1 VYIHIIPVRSLQ
13 ENQQVKN
20 TLKARIFNGSATFAV
35 AGLVAAA
42 LAGVGAL
49 TAPKSDASAVGATR
63 VLPVETI
70 SAVPEPGYAVQRQF
84 VGRIEARRQS
94 RVGFELGGL
103 VTKLLVDEGE
113 LVEPGQ
119 IIGHLDTARLAV
131 QLEQLEGRRVELQAN
146 IGLAR
151 ATRIRQE
158 RLTSKGHVSQQRYDE
173 ARFDEQ
179 GQLGRLQQVDAQIAS
194 IRLDMDKSAL
204 KAPFGA
210 IVARRF
216 ADEGVVIAAGEP
228 VFDLLERA
236 NPEVRIG
243 LAGGVVDD
251 IAVGQEHELLVRG
264 RRVPATVRAILPVR
278 DRNTRSV
285 DVALTL
291 HVPLNGIR
299 PGDLARLEITRR
311 VDAPGFWLP
320 LTALTESSR
329 GLWAVYVANGSD
341 GAMGIIERRE
351 LEILHQE
358 TDWVFVRGTLAR
370 DDRVVVAGIHR
381 LVPGQSV
388 RITSSNRGSVS
399 VALEQAP

>member
-1 VYIHIIPVRSLQ
+1 MG
-13 ENQQVKN
+13 N
-20 TLKARIFNGSATFAV
+20 TLKAKILSGTATVVV
-35 AGLVAAA
+35 AGLVAAG
-42 LAGVGAL
+42 LAGVGAV
-49 TAPKSDASAVGATR
+49 TAPKTDASAVRATR

-70 SAVPEPGYAVQRQF
+70 SAFPEPGYAVQRQF

-119 IIGHLDTARLAV
+119 VIGHLDTARLAF
-131 QLEQLEGRRVELQAN
+131 QLERLEGRRVELEAN

-158 RLTSKGHVSQQRYDE
+158 RLTNKGHVSRQRYDE

-194 IRLDMDKSAL
+194 IRLDIEKSEL
-204 KAPFGA
+204 KAPFDA

-216 ADEGVVIAAGEP
+216 ADEGIVIAPGAA
-228 VFDLLERA
+228 VFDLIERT

-243 LAGGVVDD
+243 LAGGVVDA
-251 IAVGQEHELLVRG
+251 IAIGQEHELLVRG
-264 RRVPATVRAILPVR
+264 RRVRATVRAVLPVR

-285 DVALTL
+285 DVALIL

-311 VDAPGFWLP
+311 IDEPGFWLP
-320 LTALTESSR
+320 LAALTESSR

-341 GAMGIIERRE
+341 GETGVIERRE

-358 TDWVFVRGTLAR
+358 TDRVFVRGTLAR

-388 RITSSNRGSVS
+388 QITSFNRDSVS
-399 VALEQAP
+399 AALEQER

>member
-1 VYIHIIPVRSLQ
+1 MRNSLRAK
-13 ENQQVKN
+13 VV
-20 TLKARIFNGSATFAV
+20 NGTATVVV
-35 AGLVAAA
+35 AGLVAAG

-49 TAPKSDASAVGATR
+49 TAPMSDASAVRATR
-63 VLPVETI
+63 VLPVATI
-70 SAVPEPGYAVQRQF
+70 GVLPEPGYAVRRQF
-84 VGRIEARRQS
+84 VGRIEAKRQS

-103 VTKLLVDEGE
+103 VTELLVDEGE
-113 LVEPGQ
+113 PVEPGQ
-119 IIGHLDTARLAV
+119 VIGHLDTARLAV

-151 ATRIRQE
+151 ATRVRLE
-158 RLTSKGHVSQQRYDE
+158 RLTNQGHVSRQRYDE

-194 IRLDMDKSAL
+194 IRLDIEKSEL

-216 ADEGVVIAAGEP
+216 ADEGIVIAAGDP

-243 LAGGVVDD
+243 LAGGAVDA
-251 IAVGQEHELLVRG
+251 IAVGQEHALMVRG
-264 RRVPATVRAILPVR
+264 RRVPATVRAVLPVR

-311 VDAPGFWLP
+311 VDEPGFWLP
-320 LTALTESSR
+320 LSALTESSR

-341 GAMGIIERRE
+341 GEIGVVERRE

-358 TDWVFVRGTLAR
+358 TDRVFVRGTLAG
-370 DDRVVVAGIHR
+370 DDRVVVAGNHR

-388 RITSSNRGSVS
+388 HITSSNPDSVS
-399 VALEQAP
+399 AAPEQER

>member
-1 VYIHIIPVRSLQ
+1 MG
-13 ENQQVKN
+13 N
-20 TLKARIFNGSATFAV
+20 TLKAKILSGTATVVV
-35 AGLVAAA
+35 AGLVAAG
-42 LAGVGAL
+42 LAGVGAV
-49 TAPKSDASAVGATR
+49 TAPKSDASAVRVTR
-63 VLPVETI
+63 VLPVATI
-70 SAVPEPGYAVQRQF
+70 GAFSEPGYDVQRQF
-84 VGRIEARRQS
+84 VGRIEAKRES

-103 VTKLLVDEGE
+103 VTALFVDEGE
-113 LVEPGQ
+113 VVEPGQ
-119 IIGHLDTARLAV
+119 VIGRLDTARLEV
-131 QLEQLEGRRVELQAN
+131 QLTQLEGRRVELQAN

-158 RLTSKGHVSQQRYDE
+158 RLTNKGHVSRQRYDE
-173 ARFDEQ
+173 ARFDEE

-194 IRLDMDKSAL
+194 IRLDIEKSEL
-204 KAPFGA
+204 KAPFDA

-216 ADEGVVIAAGEP
+216 ADEGIVISAGAA
-228 VFDLLERA
+228 VFDLIERT

-243 LAGGVVDD
+243 LAGGVVDE
-251 IAVGQEHELLVRG
+251 IAIGQEHELIVRG
-264 RRVPATVRAILPVR
+264 RRVRATVRAVLPVR

-285 DVALTL
+285 DVALIL

-311 VDAPGFWLP
+311 VDQPGFWLP
-320 LTALTESSR
+320 LAALTESSR

-341 GAMGIIERRE
+341 GETGVIERRE

-358 TDWVFVRGTLAR
+358 TDRVFVRGTLAS

-388 RITSSNRGSVS
+388 QITSSNPDSVS
-399 VALEQAP
+399 AALEQER

>member
-1 VYIHIIPVRSLQ
+1 MDNRS
-13 ENQQVKN
+13 
-20 TLKARIFNGSATFAV
+20 KAKILNASATIVV
-35 AGLVAAA
+35 AGLVATG

-49 TAPKSDASAVGATR
+49 TAPKSDASAVRATR
-63 VLPVETI
+63 ALPVATI
-70 SAVPEPGYAVQRQF
+70 SALPEPGYAVQRQF

-103 VTKLLVDEGE
+103 VTELLVDEGE

-119 IIGHLDTARLAV
+119 VIGRLDTARLAV
-131 QLEQLEGRRVELQAN
+131 QLERLEGRRVELEAN

-151 ATRIRQE
+151 APRIRQE
-158 RLTSKGHVSQQRYDE
+158 RLTSKGHVSLQRYDE
-173 ARFDEQ
+173 ARFGEQ

-194 IRLDMDKSAL
+194 NRLDMEKSEL

-216 ADEGVVIAAGEP
+216 ADEGIVIAAGDP
-228 VFDLLERA
+228 VFDLLERT

-243 LAGGVVDD
+243 LAGGAVAA

-264 RRVPATVRAILPVR
+264 HRVSATVRAILPVR

-291 HVPLNGIR
+291 HAPLNGIR

-329 GLWAVYVANGSD
+329 GLWAVYVANGSE
-341 GAMGIIERRE
+341 GETGVIERRE
-351 LEILHQE
+351 LEMLHQE
-358 TDWVFVRGTLAR
+358 TDRVFVRGTLAN

-388 RITSSNRGSVS
+388 RITSSDPDAVFA
-399 VALEQAP
+399 ALEQER

>member
-1 VYIHIIPVRSLQ
+1 MG
-13 ENQQVKN
+13 N
-20 TLKARIFNGSATFAV
+20 TLKAKILNATATAAA
-35 AGLVAAA
+35 AGLIAAG
-42 LAGVGAL
+42 LAGVGAM
-49 TAPKSDASAVGATR
+49 TAPNSDASAVRATR
-63 VLPVETI
+63 VLPVATI
-70 SAVPEPGYAVQRQF
+70 SAFPEPGYAVRRRF
-84 VGRIEARRQS
+84 VGRIEAKRQS
-94 RVGFELGGL
+94 RVGFELAGL
-103 VTKLLVDEGE
+103 VTALLVDEGE
-113 LVEPGQ
+113 LVESGQ
-119 IIGHLDTARLAV
+119 IIGRLDTARLEV
-131 QLEQLEGRRVELQAN
+131 RLEQLRGRRVELQAN

-158 RLTSKGHVSQQRYDE
+158 RLTNQGHVSRQRYDE

-194 IRLDMDKSAL
+194 IRLDIEKSEL
-204 KAPFGA
+204 KAPFDA

-216 ADEGVVIAAGEP
+216 ADEGIVIAAGAA

-243 LAGGVVDD
+243 LAGGVVDQ
-251 IAVGQEHELLVRG
+251 IAVGQEHELIVRG
-264 RRVPATVRAILPVR
+264 RRVPATVRAVLPVR

-291 HVPLNGIR
+291 HVSLNGIR

-311 VDAPGFWLP
+311 VDEPGFWLP
-320 LTALTESSR
+320 LSALTESSR

-341 GAMGIIERRE
+341 GETGVIERRE

-358 TDWVFVRGTLAR
+358 TDRVFVRGTLAS

-388 RITSSNRGSVS
+388 RITSTNRNAVS
-399 VALEQAP
+399 VAPEQKR